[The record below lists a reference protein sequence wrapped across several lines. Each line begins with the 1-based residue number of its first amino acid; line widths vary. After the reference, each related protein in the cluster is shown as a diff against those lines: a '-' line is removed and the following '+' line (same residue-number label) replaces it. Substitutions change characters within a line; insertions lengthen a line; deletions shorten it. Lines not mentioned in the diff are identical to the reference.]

1 MALPEDLSKLRV
13 VDLKEELTKRNLPT
27 KGKKD
32 ELIARLQEALDQ
44 TADKN
49 DAETAADATEVQA
62 TNATEEKASEPETEK
77 EEAPL
82 STNPIP
88 EETTSELATD
98 DTAPAGNAWPDD
110 PAVENNS
117 YDFQGSAEKQ
127 IEHDHSPVIT
137 KESGFVHP
145 DTTVEKM
152 EQEDERGSKRK
163 GDQIDASNEAKRSKV
178 DEAANGT
185 TTPSESVTT
194 NSQRVEQSDS
204 KAGTQKQEID
214 TEKASQEPESISVET
229 NAVYIKGFVRPLI
242 LRHAEELAKK
252 YGIVKKFWMD
262 SIKTH
267 CYVIYETV
275 EEASAAHKNIDNIVF
290 PPDTGRTLHVG
301 SLSESKAEE
310 MIVLEKE
317 AAEKR
322 IKFDWE
328 LAIQALPSVIAPP
341 ASSEE
346 PMATEEIP
354 SSGVRK
360 SRLGGIEQ
368 VSKQLQRAA
377 AETEKPSNAALP
389 RQSAESINTTSLR
402 ARSVKVLSL
411 DELFQK
417 TKTLPALYFQ
427 PVSEEVATKRL
438 ESMHSNGATTH

>member
-44 TADKN
+44 TDDNN
-49 DAETAADATEVQA
+49 DAEIAPEATEVQA
-62 TNATEEKASEPETEK
+62 SDATVEKASEPEKEK

-82 STNPIP
+82 STIPIP
-88 EETTSELATD
+88 EESTSELATD
-98 DTAPAGNAWPDD
+98 DTAPAGNVWPDD

-117 YDFQGSAEKQ
+117 YDFQGSVEKQ

-145 DTTVEKM
+145 DTTVENM
-152 EQEDERGSKRK
+152 EEDDKRGSKRK
-163 GDQIDASNEAKRSKV
+163 GDEIDASNEAAKRSKV
-178 DEAANGT
+178 HEEANST
-185 TTPSESVTT
+185 TAQPESVTT
-194 NSQRVEQSDS
+194 SSQRVEQPDS
-204 KAGTQKQEID
+204 TAGTQKQEID
-214 TEKASQEPESISVET
+214 TASKELESEPVET
-229 NAVYIKGFVRPLI
+229 NAVYIKGFVRPLV
-242 LRHAEELAKK
+242 LRHAEELVKK
-252 YGIVKKFWMD
+252 YGNVKKFWMD

-275 EEASAAHKNIDNIVF
+275 EDASAAHKNIDNIVF
-290 PPDTGRTLHVG
+290 PSDTGRTLHVG

-341 ASSEE
+341 TEE
-346 PMATEEIP
+346 PKATEEIASP
-354 SSGVRK
+354 GARK

-377 AETEKPSNAALP
+377 AQTDKPSNIVLP
-389 RQSAESINTTSLR
+389 KQQAESITTTSLR
-402 ARSVKVLSL
+402 ARTVKVLSL

-427 PVSEEVATKRL
+427 PVSEDVAAKRL
-438 ESMHSNGATTH
+438 ESMQRNGATTN